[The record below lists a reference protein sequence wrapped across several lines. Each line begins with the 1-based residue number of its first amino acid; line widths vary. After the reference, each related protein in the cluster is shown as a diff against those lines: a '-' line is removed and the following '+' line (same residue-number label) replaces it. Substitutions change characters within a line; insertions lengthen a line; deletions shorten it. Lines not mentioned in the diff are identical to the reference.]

1 MLLTAPAFE
10 ERDLSIPADLA
21 RIGQARDWAA
31 QAAEDFGLA
40 EDERFQIKL
49 AMSEAVT
56 NAILHGSGSE
66 RDAVDL
72 EVREEQ
78 DALVFEVRDA
88 GSHGRRHVERLDD
101 GERGLELVA
110 LVMDEVELDRDE
122 QGSVL
127 RFSKHRHVA

>member
-1 MLLTAPAFE
+1 MILTAPAFQ

-40 EDERFQIKL
+40 EEELFQIKL

-56 NAILHGSGSE
+56 NAILHGSGSH

-72 EVREEQ
+72 DVREEQ
-78 DALVFEVRDA
+78 DALVFEVRDCGA
-88 GSHGRRHVERLDD
+88 DGKSHVERLDD
-101 GERGLELVA
+101 GCRGLELVSM
-110 LVMDEVELDRDE
+110 VMDEVALDHGER
-122 QGSVL
+122 GSVL
-127 RFSKHRHVA
+127 RFAKHRHAA

>member
-1 MLLTAPAFE
+1 MILTARAFE

-40 EDERFQIKL
+40 EEELFEIKL

-56 NAILHGSGSE
+56 NAILHGSGSA

-72 EVREEQ
+72 GVREEQ
-78 DALVFEVRDA
+78 DALVFEVRDCGA
-88 GSHGRRHVERLDD
+88 DGKGHVERLDD
-101 GERGLELVA
+101 GRRGLELVS
-110 LVMDEVELDRDE
+110 LVMDEVALDHGER
-122 QGSVL
+122 GSVL
-127 RFSKHRHVA
+127 RFAKHRHAA